1 MNYSRSGLILS
12 LSNHFPKYSLF
23 KDVEVTNN
31 LAINFHKKVYA
42 DEILNQRMFKP
53 VQIQITF
60 DVVKM
65 IEQRRGIEVHN
76 AMKSLKNYI
85 SQCLQEEKVEKVNL
99 FTQEKF

>member
-1 MNYSRSGLILS
+1 
-12 LSNHFPKYSLF
+12 
-23 KDVEVTNN
+23 
-31 LAINFHKKVYA
+31 
-42 DEILNQRMFKP
+42 MFKP

-85 SQCLQEEKVEKVNL
+85 SQCMQEEKAEKVNL
-99 FTQEKF
+99 FTLEKF